1 MLSVHCGFNTAYRQ
15 RFEICGSKKSILIDD
30 FVLPAGGKSQYTLSS
45 SGLTNY
51 AALTFHERDV
61 VDCDNEQ
68 VQVSLTSTELGNL
81 FCSCC
86 STLRLLALISNG
98 K

>member
-1 MLSVHCGFNTAYRQ
+1 MISFHCGYNTAYRQ
-15 RFEICGSKKSILIDD
+15 SLEICGSKKSILIDD
-30 FVLPAGGKSQYTLSS
+30 FVIPTGGRSKYTLSS

-61 VDCDNEQ
+61 VECDDGP
-68 VQVSLTSTELGNL
+68 VQVSLTTMELGRL
-81 FCSCC
+81 F
-86 STLRLLALISNG
+86 LFLLLNIALISTG